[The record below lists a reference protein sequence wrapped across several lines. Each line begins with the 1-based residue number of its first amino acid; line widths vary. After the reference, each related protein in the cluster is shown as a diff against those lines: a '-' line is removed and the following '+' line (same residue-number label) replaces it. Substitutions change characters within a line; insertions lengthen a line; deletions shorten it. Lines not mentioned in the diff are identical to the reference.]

1 MEQEN
6 IVSGNYFLNKSAK
19 EAYRSYLL
27 AYNSHSMKDIFDIH
41 QLDLKVN
48 VMFMT
53 FFLNVLMLLGFFFFF
68 IFTCSTFCFIA
79 SLRNLNLSGRST
91 FVISLGPV
99 GLSQSHS
106 GTIPTWIDC
115 VICII
120 IYHLERLLAL

>member
-53 FFLNVLMLLGFFFFF
+53 FFLNVLMLLGFFFSFLLAQRF
-68 IFTCSTFCFIA
+68 A
-79 SLRNLNLSGRST
+79 SLQVY
-91 FVISLGPV
+91 VIL
-99 GLSQSHS
+99 
-106 GTIPTWIDC
+106 
-115 VICII
+115 ICQVEA
-120 IYHLERLLAL
+120 HLLFP